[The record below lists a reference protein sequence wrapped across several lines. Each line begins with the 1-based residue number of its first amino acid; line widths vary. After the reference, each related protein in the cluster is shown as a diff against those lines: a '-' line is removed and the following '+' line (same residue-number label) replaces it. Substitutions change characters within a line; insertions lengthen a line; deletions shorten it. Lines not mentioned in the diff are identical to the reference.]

1 MASNQEPIAYWNGK
15 MTPAADA
22 VVPVTDMGFVHG
34 ATVTEVLR
42 TFHLTPYRLE
52 DHLKR
57 LERSAKRAHIP
68 WPQTQRKIGKAVLEV
83 VRHNG
88 QLIGPNE
95 ELGVT
100 MFVTAGPNP
109 TYVGPNANDGGLV
122 GVHTWRLPMELW
134 AEKMR
139 NGQELRTPKTRAI
152 PVDSL
157 DPTIKSRSRLHW
169 YIADRQVRAEFPKA
183 SALLLD
189 HDDHITETST
199 GNFFVV
205 IDGEI
210 LTPPEADTLPGISRM
225 VVQELAAELG
235 IGFRF
240 TKLHRN
246 SVRNAS
252 EAFTS
257 STPYCLMPVRSYDGH
272 EIGSDCPG
280 PVFQQLMTA
289 WSDRV
294 DLDIVG
300 QIVSHSP

>member
-1 MASNQEPIAYWNGK
+1 MVSQREPIAYLNGELV
-15 MTPAADA
+15 PAADA
-22 VVPVTDMGFVHG
+22 MIPVSDMGFVHG
-34 ATVTEVLR
+34 ATVTELLR

-68 WPQTQRKIGKAVLEV
+68 WPQTQRKIGKAALEV
-83 VRHNG
+83 AMHNG
-88 QLIGPNE
+88 QLIASDE
-95 ELGVT
+95 ELGIT
-100 MFVTAGPNP
+100 IFVTAGPNP
-109 TYVGPNANDGGLV
+109 TYVGPNAERGGIV
-122 GVHTWRLPMELW
+122 GVHTWRLPMGLW

-169 YIADRQVRAEFPKA
+169 YIADREVRAEHPKA

-189 HDDHITETST
+189 HEDHITETST
-199 GNFFVV
+199 GNFFIV

-210 LTPPEADTLPGISRM
+210 LTPPETDTLPGISRM

-240 TKLHRN
+240 TKLHRD
-246 SVRNAS
+246 RIREAS

-257 STPYCLMPVRSYDGH
+257 STPYCLMPVRSHDGH
-272 EIGSDCPG
+272 EIGSKCPG
-280 PVFQQLMTA
+280 AVFTRLMKA

-294 DLDIVG
+294 GLDIVG
-300 QIVSHSP
+300 QIVRA